1 MGSQQSGVSTH
12 SCNQDFA
19 AIDIAVKTDETY
31 RMHRQTKETNQKKD
45 SITPLPEVCHNV
57 IF

>member
-12 SCNQDFA
+12 SHNQDFA
-19 AIDIAVKTDETY
+19 AIDIRKVQIPLQF
-31 RMHRQTKETNQKKD
+31 HRHREQLKYEKD
-45 SITPLPEVCHNV
+45 SITPLPEICHNV